1 MTAQKSAARKP
12 AKKPAAPKLAE
23 IPVKPVYAILD
34 EAVAAV
40 PQGRAIDFLDR
51 HWTFAEIGT
60 LVDKAAAGFRA
71 LGVGPGVKVGLH
83 LPNCPYYVICYFAI
97 LKAGGIIV
105 NYNPLYVERELAH
118 QIKDSGTSIMVTMD
132 LVQLHSKVASLV
144 GKTPLKKLV
153 VCKMHEILPSTKGML
168 FKLLKRKEQIKLV
181 EGDTQLSFDKL
192 ITLGKIEAPR
202 PIDPKTEIA
211 VLQYTGGTTGVPKGA
226 VLTHANVS
234 ANVEQLVQWMGQLDE
249 RDDKMLCVLPFF
261 HVFGMTVAMLV
272 GIAHRA
278 ELILL
283 PRFEIKQVINVMEKK
298 KPTMFPGVPTL
309 YIAINRAV
317 AERGGK
323 LDCHSIRKCV
333 SGGAAL
339 PLEVRS
345 EFERI
350 TGSQLCEGF
359 GLSEASPVATCNP
372 FYQPFPDNSIGLPLP
387 GTAIEIRSLEDP
399 KKLMKIG
406 EKGEVCVRGPQV
418 MQGYWNKPEETKA
431 VMIDGALRTGDVGYV
446 DENGFGYIVD
456 RIKDLIICSGYNVYP
471 RVIEDALYSHHAV
484 AEAVV
489 IGIPDAYRGQC
500 PKAFIKLKEG
510 TTLTAADLKIY
521 LAEQLSKLE
530 MPSQFEFR
538 AELPRT
544 AVGKLSK
551 KALVDEEKAKAS
563 APKASAA

>member
-1 MTAQKSAARKP
+1 MIAQKPAARKP

-132 LVQLHSKVASLV
+132 LVHLHSKVASLV

-153 VCKMHEILPSTKGML
+153 VCKMHEILPSAKGML
-168 FKLLKRKEQIKLV
+168 FKLLKRKEQIKFV

-202 PIDPKTEIA
+202 AIDPKTEIA

-372 FYQPFPDNSIGLPLP
+372 F
-387 GTAIEIRSLEDP
+387 
-399 KKLMKIG
+399 
-406 EKGEVCVRGPQV
+406 
-418 MQGYWNKPEETKA
+418 
-431 VMIDGALRTGDVGYV
+431 
-446 DENGFGYIVD
+446 
-456 RIKDLIICSGYNVYP
+456 
-471 RVIEDALYSHHAV
+471 
-484 AEAVV
+484 
-489 IGIPDAYRGQC
+489 
-500 PKAFIKLKEG
+500 
-510 TTLTAADLKIY
+510 
-521 LAEQLSKLE
+521 
-530 MPSQFEFR
+530 
-538 AELPRT
+538 
-544 AVGKLSK
+544 
-551 KALVDEEKAKAS
+551 
-563 APKASAA
+563 

>member
-1 MTAQKSAARKP
+1 MAKAAVKKSAKP
-12 AKKPAAPKLAE
+12 AAKNAAPKLQH

-34 EAVAAV
+34 EAVAAA
-40 PQGRAIDFLDR
+40 GSRRAIDFLDR
-51 HWTFAEIGT
+51 HWTYAELGA
-60 LVDKAAAGFRA
+60 LVDKAAAGFRSI
-71 LGVGPGVKVGLH
+71 GVGPGVKVGLH
-83 LPNCPYYVICYFAI
+83 LPNCPYYIVCYFAI

-118 QIKDSGTSIMVTMD
+118 QIKDSETSIMVTMD
-132 LVQLHSKVASLV
+132 LVQLHSKVASLI

-153 VCKMHEILPSTKGML
+153 VCKMHEILPSAKGML
-168 FKLLKRKEQIKLV
+168 FKLLKRKEQIKFV
-181 EGDTQLSFDKL
+181 EDDRQISFDKL
-192 ITLGKIEAPR
+192 ISSGKTEAPK
-202 PIDPKTEIA
+202 PINPETEIA

-249 RDDKMLCVLPFF
+249 REDKMLCVLPFF

-272 GIAHRA
+272 GIANHA

-283 PRFEIKQVINVMEKK
+283 PRFEIKQVLNMMEKK

-339 PLEVRS
+339 PHEVRS

-350 TGSQLCEGF
+350 TGCQLVEGF
-359 GLSEASPVATCNP
+359 GLSESSPVATCNP
-372 FYQPFPDNSIGLPLP
+372 FFQPFPDGSIGLPLP
-387 GTAIEIRSLEDP
+387 GTAIEIRSLENP
-399 KKLMKIG
+399 RKLMPPG

-431 VMIDGALRTGDVGYV
+431 VMIDGALRTGDVGFL

-471 RVIEDALYSHHAV
+471 RVIEDALYAHPCV

-489 IGIPDAYRGQC
+489 VGIADAYRGQA
-500 PKAFIKLKEG
+500 PKAFVKLKDG
-510 TTLTAADLKIY
+510 TSCTSDELKTH
-521 LAEQLSKLE
+521 LAEHLSKLE
-530 MPSQFEFR
+530 MPHVIEFR
-538 AELPRT
+538 TELPKT

-551 KALVDEEKAKAS
+551 KALLEEEKAKA
-563 APKASAA
+563 AA